1 MRVGMLNLHLVQN
14 YNPSADAPELS
25 TRRSRS
31 EREFEPPRRIIYP
44 VPRLLTVRVDV
55 REPADATPNDI
66 LQVAAVLI

>member
-1 MRVGMLNLHLVQN
+1 MRVGMLNLQLVQN
-14 YNPSADAPELS
+14 YNPSIDAPELS
-25 TRRSRS
+25 TRRFRS

-44 VPRLLTVRVDV
+44 IPRLLAVRVDV